1 MFFKF
6 PSFYFGISRNS
17 CTFAAGKNR
26 HKIMIYFFV
35 QARVGSSRLPNKI
48 LLPFYNG
55 KNILELLI
63 EKLQQVENT
72 GVIIATST
80 NPNCDPIEAIAQ
92 KKGAICFRGS
102 EDDVLQR
109 FIDAAE
115 KNQVNQLIRV
125 CSDNPFLDLH
135 GLRELVQFVYTSEQP
150 IDYASFHIND
160 TPSILTHYGFWT
172 EYTTLEALLKA
183 KEYAAGDHYY
193 HEHLTSYLYTHPEN
207 FHIHW
212 LSVPEV
218 ILTHPDIRLTID
230 TEDDFHTAQAIYKDI
245 CATNPYPTLN
255 ELIIYLDQHQDMYK
269 MMKLQIEK
277 NSK

>member
-1 MFFKF
+1 
-6 PSFYFGISRNS
+6 
-17 CTFAAGKNR
+17 
-26 HKIMIYFFV
+26 MIYFFV

-150 IDYASFHIND
+150 IDY
-160 TPSILTHYGFWT
+160 P
-172 EYTTLEALLKA
+172 
-183 KEYAAGDHYY
+183 
-193 HEHLTSYLYTHPEN
+193 
-207 FHIHW
+207 
-212 LSVPEV
+212 
-218 ILTHPDIRLTID
+218 
-230 TEDDFHTAQAIYKDI
+230 
-245 CATNPYPTLN
+245 
-255 ELIIYLDQHQDMYK
+255 HQ
-269 MMKLQIEK
+269 
-277 NSK
+277 